1 MPSSTLIFANAQKG
15 AVKVGA
21 VVVKLVSNAA
31 LFASTVR
38 DNHAPTP
45 LHNKT

>member
-15 AVKVGA
+15 VEVAAVAVKLA
-21 VVVKLVSNAA
+21 SNAA
-31 LFASTVR
+31 LFATTVR

-45 LHNKT
+45 LNNKT